1 MMDVTFPDG
10 TQVRAHGIAA
20 RDLDEGWR
28 EFGLYCDAAWQPDWP
43 ALTIDWPD
51 FGLPAEPETAAGQIV
66 DTFERAKRG
75 ERVEVGCLGG
85 IGRTGTVLSCMAVI
99 AGVPGADAVTWVRQH
114 YRPEAVETSAQA
126 NWVTWFAEWLERE
139 RNASG
144 ARRDG

>member
-1 MMDVTFPDG
+1 MDVTFPDG

-20 RDLDEGWR
+20 RDLDGGWR

-43 ALTIDWPD
+43 SLTIDWPD
-51 FGLPAEPETAAGQIV
+51 FGLPAVPGTAARQIV
-66 DTFERAKRG
+66 DAFERAERG

-85 IGRTGTVLSCMAVI
+85 IGRTGTVLACMAVV
-99 AGVPGADAVTWVRQH
+99 AGVSSADAVSWVRQH

-126 NWVTWFAEWLERE
+126 GWVTWFAEWLERE
-139 RNASG
+139 RKPSN

>member
-1 MMDVTFPDG
+1 MDVTFPDG

-20 RDLDEGWR
+20 RDADDGWR
-28 EFGLYCDAAWQPDWP
+28 QFGLYCDAAWQPDWP

-51 FGLPAEPETAAGQIV
+51 FGLPAKPETAARQIV
-66 DTFERAKRG
+66 ETFERAKQG

-85 IGRTGTVLSCMAVI
+85 IGRTGTVLACMAVI
-99 AGVPGADAVTWVRQH
+99 AGVRREEAVTWVRQH

-126 NWVTWFAEWLERE
+126 NWVAWFAKWLERE
-139 RNASG
+139 SAATS